1 MGSER
6 ILISFLR
13 AKNPN
18 SKISKNTSEFLC
30 SKLDRD
36 EDEGH
41 IRNIS
46 LLSSGQK
53 KKLKAEE
60 ANSLL
65 KLLLK
70 AIIVNDDLDES
81 ISTDIE
87 EIVII
92 TASETEHGS
101 NDSGDEADSENEAN
115 NTMKNFP
122 IHADPLTQSTS
133 DKGPKIPYTV

>member
-36 EDEGH
+36 EDEEL

-87 EIVII
+87 EIVI
-92 TASETEHGS
+92 EHLCGM
-101 NDSGDEADSENEAN
+101 ARR
-115 NTMKNFP
+115 
-122 IHADPLTQSTS
+122 I
-133 DKGPKIPYTV
+133 

>member
-1 MGSER
+1 M
-6 ILISFLR
+6 
-13 AKNPN
+13 
-18 SKISKNTSEFLC
+18 
-30 SKLDRD
+30 DRD
-36 EDEGH
+36 EDEEL

-53 KKLKAEE
+53 KKLKVEE
-60 ANSLL
+60 ANTLL

-87 EIVII
+87 EIVNN

-101 NDSGDEADSENEAN
+101 NDSGGEADSEIEAN
-115 NTMKNFP
+115 NTIKSSP

-133 DKGPKIPYTV
+133 DKGPKIPYTVEDKTKNNPANIDNK